1 MYSFIS
7 RLYKEFILWTPF
19 FQSMKENAPTI
30 ITFSREPKSNHCY
43 FQGRMNEWI
52 IPSCRCKGL
61 PSFKYKEHTAQN
73 HKGWGVFSA
82 PGTQDQGYS
91 EVALKIIS
99 TANMSAHLSLVC
111 DVSSKKK
118 QKKKTGRWPHRQWYH
133 PKLFSLCHHTFI
145 SNHEGSGPQFIPS
158 QMERAT
164 MLRKHSATIP
174 CNNARFSA

>member
-19 FQSMKENAPTI
+19 FQSIKENAPTI

-61 PSFKYKEHTAQN
+61 PSFKYKEHRAQN

-118 QKKKTGRWPHRQWYH
+118 KNRKMASQAVISPQIVFPLSSHIHQQPWRLWTSDYSISDGT
-133 PKLFSLCHHTFI
+133 CHDAAKALSHYST
-145 SNHEGSGPQFIPS
+145 Q
-158 QMERAT
+158 
-164 MLRKHSATIP
+164 
-174 CNNARFSA
+174 